1 MSVPNPRIKLTYRDY
16 ANTPDDE
23 RYELLDGE
31 LIGGWDDRARRRFT
45 SGLRRCWDGRW
56 RSSSPRRASDGSTS
70 LPSTSCCRIRTSW
83 NPTCCSSPTRR
94 AHVVTAANVQGAPDL
109 VVEILSPSSVERD
122 RTLKRALYAR
132 HGVREYWIVDT
143 EARTVAV
150 LLLRNGGFET
160 AGTYGEGE
168 TLTSP
173 TLPGFALEVA
183 DLFR

>member
-1 MSVPNPRIKLTYRDY
+1 MSAPNPRIKLTYQDH
-16 ANTPDDE
+16 ANTPDEE

-31 LIGGWDDRARRRFT
+31 LIRMTAPAEIHQRIATVLGWKVAQFV
-45 SGLRRCWDGRW
+45 SENGFGRVYVA
-56 RSSSPRRASDGSTS
+56 PFDVVLSDTDVVEPDLLFVS
-70 LPSTSCCRIRTSW
+70 
-83 NPTCCSSPTRR
+83 NER

-122 RTLKRALYAR
+122 RKFKRALYAR

-150 LLLRNGGFET
+150 LLLRNGEFET

>member
-1 MSVPNPRIKLTYRDY
+1 MSAPNPRIKLTYQDY

-31 LIGGWDDRARRRFT
+31 LIRMTAPAEIHQRIATVLGWKVAQFV
-45 SGLRRCWDGRW
+45 SEKGFGRVYVA
-56 RSSSPRRASDGSTS
+56 PFDVVLSDTDVVEPDLLFVS
-70 LPSTSCCRIRTSW
+70 
-83 NPTCCSSPTRR
+83 NAR

-122 RTLKRALYAR
+122 RTVKRALYAR

>member
-1 MSVPNPRIKLTYRDY
+1 MSAPNPRIKLTYQDH
-16 ANTPDDE
+16 ANTPDEE

-31 LIGGWDDRARRRFT
+31 LIRMTAPAEIHQRIATVLGWKVAQFV
-45 SGLRRCWDGRW
+45 SEKGFGRVYVA
-56 RSSSPRRASDGSTS
+56 PFDVVLSDTDVVEPDLLFVS
-70 LPSTSCCRIRTSW
+70 
-83 NPTCCSSPTRR
+83 NER

-122 RTLKRALYAR
+122 RKFKRPLYAR

-143 EARTVAV
+143 EARTVTV

-160 AGTYGEGE
+160 VGAYGEGE

>member
-31 LIGGWDDRARRRFT
+31 LIRMTAPAEIHQRVSILLGWRLIEFVT
-45 SGLRRCWDGRW
+45 ENGLGRVYQA
-56 RSSSPRRASDGSTS
+56 PFDAVLSDTDVVQPDLLFVS
-70 LPSTSCCRIRTSW
+70 
-83 NPTCCSSPTRR
+83 NER

-122 RTLKRALYAR
+122 RTLKRSLYAR

-143 EARTVAV
+143 DARTATV
-150 LLLRNGGFET
+150 LLLQDGGFE
-160 AGTYGEGE
+160 AAATYGEGD

-173 TLPGFALEVA
+173 TLPGLALDVA
-183 DLFR
+183 ALFR